1 MKKMICKLCTLNLL
15 TESSQ
20 RSEVQRLFQ
29 IGLLCAYDDPAHRPT
44 MSTVVALLGSE
55 SMELSPP
62 RQPVLSV
69 GKVVPSDQSS
79 TAPVKMNLLF
89 LLFHHGED

>member
-1 MKKMICKLCTLNLL
+1 
-15 TESSQ
+15 
-20 RSEVQRLFQ
+20 
-29 IGLLCAYDDPAHRPT
+29 
-44 MSTVVALLGSE
+44 MSTMVALLGRE
-55 SMELSPP
+55 SMELPPP

-79 TAPVKMNLLF
+79 TAPSVKMNLLF